1 MAKRINVNKLFDE
14 FVAGPSEENPSEVRA
29 AQLIRNLFR
38 SANDEDSK
46 DSGPNARFL
55 LDHMMGRPTQKVE
68 VATPQGIQIDASGAA
83 LAMLGVS
90 SITGSF
96 VNAEGESEEM
106 IVSPEVTP
114 LDE

>member
-55 LDHMMGRPTQKVE
+55 LDHMME

>member
-14 FVAGPSEENPSEVRA
+14 FVAGHDDGDAECRA
-29 AQLIRNLFR
+29 VQTIRNLFR
-38 SANDEDSK
+38 SANDTEHK

-68 VATPQGIQIDASGAA
+68 ISTPQGIQVDASPAV
-83 LAMLGVS
+83 LAMMGVKS
-90 SITGSF
+90 LTGTF

-106 IVSPEVTP
+106 TITPETEA
-114 LDE
+114 LDD